1 MRESRG
7 DMVERIVF
15 LISISIL
22 CSVLGWQIV
31 DKLIVSVNYFQSLL
45 IELTFVILLK
55 LYIFISRKVESAYR
69 D

>member
-7 DMVERIVF
+7 DMMERIVF
-15 LISISIL
+15 LVSISIL

>member
-1 MRESRG
+1 MREAIG
-7 DMVERIVF
+7 DKSERIMF
-15 LISISIL
+15 LFILSIL
-22 CSVLGWQIV
+22 FSVLGWQIV
-31 DKLIVSVNYFQSLL
+31 DKLIVPVNYFQSLF

>member
-1 MRESRG
+1 MREARG
-7 DMVERIVF
+7 DMMERTVF

-31 DKLIVSVNYFQSLL
+31 DKLIVPVNYFQSLF

-55 LYIFISRKVESAYR
+55 LYIFISRKVASAYR

>member
-1 MRESRG
+1 MREARG
-7 DMVERIVF
+7 DVMERTVF

-31 DKLIVSVNYFQSLL
+31 DKLIVPVNYFQSLL

-55 LYIFISRKVESAYR
+55 LYIFISRKVMSAYR

>member
-1 MRESRG
+1 MREARG
-7 DMVERIVF
+7 DMMERIVF
-15 LISISIL
+15 LVSISVL

-31 DKLIVSVNYFQSLL
+31 DKLIVSVNYFQSLF